1 MNANKIIAA
10 GAIAA
15 ALVVGQVAGRL
26 MHQPLDASAASPA
39 PATLSVPTAAELSSR
54 FSEVSDAVD
63 RAVVN
68 INTETLV
75 RHRFRVPGRGGGGRQ
90 QFQDPFDFFHRYF
103 GGDLPP
109 ARSQKR
115 ESLGS
120 GFVVDSKG
128 YILTNHH
135 VVNGADK
142 IQVELASGEEFAAK
156 IVGSDSYTDLAVIEI
171 DAGKPLEVA
180 RLGNS
185 DGMRR
190 GDWVLAIGSP
200 FGLERTVTAG
210 IISATARPG
219 RSQWHRFLQT
229 DAAINRGNS
238 GGPLVNLAGEV
249 IGVNT
254 SILSSSGDNSGV
266 GFAVPSNTAIQVYNQ
281 LVKHGRVTRGA
292 LGISM
297 QTEASPQA
305 LRALGATDGKGVI
318 VQQVRPKDGPADRAG
333 LQPGDVIVAFN
344 GRKIGE
350 PADIFPLLSETAP
363 GETVEVE
370 YLRDGKKRAA
380 RLTVGDRSE
389 VFAEE
394 QVAQSGP
401 EQGSDSLKLGLR
413 VQELSPQWKRQLG
426 DKAVGVL
433 ILEVEPG
440 SVADDAGLRPG
451 DVLLEVNKS
460 AVASPARLARLSEK
474 LQPGS
479 DVLFLVK
486 RGQPGAGEA
495 VTLYLAATLP

>member
-1 MNANKIIAA
+1 MKTNKIIAA
-10 GAIAA
+10 GVIAA

-26 MHQPLDASAASPA
+26 MHQPIGASAAPPA
-39 PATLSVPTAAELSSR
+39 AATLNIPTAAELSSR

-75 RHRFRVPGRGGGGRQ
+75 KHRFRLPRRGGGGRQ

-109 ARSQKR
+109 SRSQKR

-120 GFVVDSKG
+120 GFVVDPKG
-128 YILTNHH
+128 YILTNYH
-135 VVNGADK
+135 VVNGADE
-142 IQVELASGEEFAAK
+142 IRVGLASGEEFPAK
-156 IVGSDSYTDLAVIEI
+156 VVGGDSYTDLAVIEI
-171 DAGKPLEVA
+171 DAGKPLEAA

-219 RSQWHRFLQT
+219 RSHWQRFLQT

-238 GGPLVNLAGEV
+238 GGPLANLAGEV

-254 SILSSSGDNSGV
+254 AILSSSGDNSGI

-297 QTEASPQA
+297 QTEAKPQA
-305 LRALGATDGKGVI
+305 LKALGATDGKGVI

-333 LQPGDVIVAFN
+333 LQPGDVIVGFK

-350 PADIFPLLSETAP
+350 PADIYPLLSETTP

-370 YLRDGKKRAA
+370 YLRDGRKRTA
-380 RLTVGDRSE
+380 RLTVEDRAE

-394 QVAQSGP
+394 QAARSESG
-401 EQGSDSLKLGLR
+401 QGSDSLKLGLR
-413 VQELSPQWKRQLG
+413 VQGLPPQWKRHLG
-426 DKAVGVL
+426 AGAGGVL
-433 ILEVEPG
+433 IVEVEPG

-451 DVLLEVNKS
+451 DVLVELNKA
-460 AVASPARLARLSEK
+460 AVSGPARLAK
-474 LQPGS
+474 LVGELQAGT
-479 DVLFLVK
+479 DVLFRVK
-486 RGQPGAGEA
+486 RGQPGAGET

>member
-1 MNANKIIAA
+1 MKANKFVTA
-10 GAIAA
+10 GVIAA

-26 MHQPLDASAASPA
+26 MHQPLGAGPA
-39 PATLSVPTAAELSSR
+39 PPAATLNVPTAAELSSR

-68 INTETLV
+68 INTETV
-75 RHRFRVPGRGGGGRQ
+75 VKHRFRLPRRGGGGGR
-90 QFQDPFDFFHRYF
+90 QFQDPFDLFNRFF

-109 ARSQKR
+109 SRSQKR

-120 GFVVDSKG
+120 GFVVDSRG
-128 YILTNHH
+128 YILTNYH
-135 VVNGADK
+135 VVNGADE
-142 IQVELASGEEFAAK
+142 IRVELTSGEEFPAK
-156 IVGSDSYTDLAVIEI
+156 VVGGDSFTDLAVIEI
-171 DAGKPLEVA
+171 DAGEPLEVA

-200 FGLERTVTAG
+200 YGLERTVTAG

-219 RSQWHRFLQT
+219 RSHWQRFLQT

-254 SILSSSGDNSGV
+254 AILSASGDNSGV
-266 GFAVPSNTAIQVYNQ
+266 GFAVPSNTAIRVYNQ
-281 LVKHGRVTRGA
+281 LIEHGRVTRGA

-297 QTEASPQA
+297 QTEASSQA
-305 LRALGATDGKGVI
+305 LKALGATDGKGVI
-318 VQQVRPKDGPADRAG
+318 VQQVRPEDGPADRAG
-333 LQPGDVIVAFN
+333 LQPGDVIVGFK

-350 PADIFPLLSETAP
+350 PADIYPLLSETAP

-370 YLRDGKKRAA
+370 YIRDGSKRTA
-380 RLTVGDRSE
+380 RLTVGDRAE

-394 QVAQSGP
+394 QVVESGP
-401 EQGSDSLKLGLR
+401 GQESDSLKLGLH
-413 VQELSPQWKRQLG
+413 VQGLSPQWKRHLG
-426 DKAVGVL
+426 AGAEGVMVVQ
-433 ILEVEPG
+433 VEPG

-451 DVLLEVNKS
+451 DVLVELNK
-460 AVASPARLARLSEK
+460 AVVSSPGRLVKLAGE
-474 LQPGS
+474 LQPGT
-479 DVLFLVK
+479 DVLFLVN
-486 RGQPGAGEA
+486 RGQPATGET